1 MQYTTLGKTGLK
13 VSRLGFG
20 AMRLP
25 MVGEGSEARVNR
37 ELAIPMMR
45 YAFEHDVNYIDTAVG
60 YCNSDSQR
68 VVGEAL
74 KGWRDRIIVS
84 TKNHDYGQEE
94 KVWWKNLED
103 SLDRLGVD
111 YLDIYNHHGVNDA
124 LFVNDLLPRVA
135 RWMFKARDQGLV
147 KHVGV
152 SFHDNNGALM
162 KIVEA
167 GYPEVITLQYN
178 ILDRQLE
185 EGIALA
191 HEKGIGIVVM
201 GPVAGGRLG
210 QPSEALENILPGI
223 RRTPELALRFV
234 LANPGVHI
242 ALSGMSTLDQVK
254 ENVRVCSDNMGL
266 TEKDLAA
273 IHEHVAHLRAMLDLY
288 CTGCRYCM
296 PCPSGVDIPGIFE
309 AYNNAR
315 MFGLWD
321 AARELYA
328 HLVRGDW
335 PGHSS
340 AAACTECGTCEP
352 KCPQHIEIGKK
363 LKEVHAA
370 LAPKPE

>member
-1 MQYTTLGKTGLK
+1 
-13 VSRLGFG
+13 
-20 AMRLP
+20 MRLP
-25 MVGEGSEARVNR
+25 MIGDGPEARVNR
-37 ELAIPMMR
+37 ELAIPMIH
-45 YAFEHDVNYIDTAVG
+45 YAFEHGVNYIDTAVG

-68 VVGEAL
+68 AVGEAL
-74 KGWRDRIIVS
+74 KGWRDRIVVS

-94 KVWWKNLED
+94 TVWWKNLED
-103 SLDRLGVD
+103 SLERLGVD

-124 LFVNDLLPRVA
+124 LFANDLRPRVA
-135 RWMFKARDQGLV
+135 RWMLKARDQSLV

-152 SFHDNNGALM
+152 SFHDNNQALM
-162 KIVEA
+162 KIVED

-178 ILDRQLE
+178 LLDRQLE

-201 GPVAGGRLG
+201 GPVGGGRLG
-210 QPSEALENILPGI
+210 QPSEAFENILPGI

-242 ALSGMSTLDQVK
+242 ALSGMSTLEQVQ
-254 ENVRVCSDNMGL
+254 ENVQVCSDGIALNDAGL
-266 TEKDLAA
+266 DA
-273 IHEHVAHLRAMLDLY
+273 IRDHVAQLKAMLDLY
-288 CTGCRYCM
+288 CTGCGYCM
-296 PCPSGVDIPGIFE
+296 PCPSGVEIPRIFE

-315 MFGLWD
+315 VFGLWD
-321 AARELYA
+321 GTREQYA
-328 HLVRGDW
+328 HLVKGDW
-335 PGHSS
+335 PGHFS

-352 KCPQHIEIGKK
+352 KCPQHIEIPRK